1 MSSLNQNPENAMP
14 PGFGY
19 EMLFAGQRAQHSF
32 MLHHHISRFI
42 LANPKVDGIVEIGT
56 ALGALSIYLGLWG
69 ARLGVPVDTFDHSE
83 FAFQKE
89 HNFDDITAKPIF
101 EKLGITLH
109 RADVF
114 TPEGQSAV
122 IDLLMNKSIYLFCDG
137 GNKAREFRT
146 FVPFLGAGSI
156 VSTHDWPGEIKPDDV
171 AATVADLGLVPF
183 EEETW
188 GKIATA
194 TWMKPK

>member
-1 MSSLNQNPENAMP
+1 MP

-32 MLHHHISRFI
+32 MLHHHVSRII
-42 LANPKVDGIVEIGT
+42 LENPGIEGIVEIGT
-56 ALGALSIYLGLWG
+56 AMGALSIYLGLWG
-69 ARLGVPVDTFDHSE
+69 ARLGIPVDTFDHSE

-89 HNFDDITAKPIF
+89 HNVDAITAKPIF
-101 EKLGITLH
+101 DKLGVKLH
-109 RADVF
+109 KANVF
-114 TPEGQSAV
+114 TDEGHHEV
-122 IDLLMNKSIYLFCDG
+122 ISLLKGKPVYLFCDG

-146 FVPFLGAGSI
+146 FAPMLVNGST
-156 VSTHDWPGEIKPDDV
+156 VSTHDWPGEIKPSDV
-171 AATVADLGLVPF
+171 EATVKDLGLVPF
-183 EEETW
+183 EDETW

>member
-1 MSSLNQNPENAMP
+1 MSTSKNDMP

-32 MLHHHISRFI
+32 MLHHYISRII
-42 LANPKVDGIVEIGT
+42 LANPKIEGIVEIGT
-56 ALGALSIYLGLWG
+56 ALGALSVYLGLWG
-69 ARLGVPVDTFDHSE
+69 ARLGVPVHTFDHSE

-89 HNFDDITAKPIF
+89 HNVDSITAKPIF
-101 EKLGITLH
+101 EKLGIVMH

-114 TPEGQSAV
+114 TSSGYQEVVKA
-122 IDLLMNKSIYLFCDG
+122 IDGKPIYLFCDG
-137 GNKAREFRT
+137 GNKAREFQS
-146 FVPFLGAGSI
+146 FVPRLLPGSI

-171 AATVADLGLVPF
+171 ASIVSEIGLVPF
-183 EEETW
+183 EEDTW

-194 TWMKPK
+194 TWLVPR